1 MQQNPLYLYQ
11 IIYAELM
18 QIPYNPERVNAARRA
33 VYQLANV
40 YGLDIKGIRASLK
53 PFRKDQRK
61 AAKALSDMDQMK
73 AAVSVMGTVSA
84 LSGELAGHVF
94 DEQEVSL
101 PGLQNSILRTLGTLD
116 VIGKMPV
123 KQVQ

>member
-1 MQQNPLYLYQ
+1 MHKNPLYLYQ

-18 QIPYNPERVNAARRA
+18 QLPYNPQRVPEARKA

-40 YGLDIKGIRASLK
+40 YGLDVKGIRENLK
-53 PFRKDQRK
+53 RCRKDQRK
-61 AAKALSDMDQMK
+61 AAKAIASMDQMK
-73 AAVSVMGTVSA
+73 AAISVMGTVAA

-94 DEQEVSL
+94 AEQEVSL
-101 PGLQNSILRTLGTLD
+101 PGLHNTVLRTLSTLD
-116 VIGKMPV
+116 VIGKIPV